1 MSTAFK
7 LLGANHKI
15 VVEAFDDPKVKGVSC
30 FVSRAKTGGGVVTL
44 TRRVS
49 KLACR
54 SLIKRHVPRISKL
67 RTLRADGSEW

>member
-1 MSTAFK
+1 MIQC
-7 LLGANHKI
+7 LLLFM
-15 VVEAFDDPKVKGVSC
+15 EADMARPDRISWTP
-30 FVSRAKTGGGVVTL
+30 GVVTL

-54 SLIKRHVPRISKL
+54 SLIKRHVLRISKL